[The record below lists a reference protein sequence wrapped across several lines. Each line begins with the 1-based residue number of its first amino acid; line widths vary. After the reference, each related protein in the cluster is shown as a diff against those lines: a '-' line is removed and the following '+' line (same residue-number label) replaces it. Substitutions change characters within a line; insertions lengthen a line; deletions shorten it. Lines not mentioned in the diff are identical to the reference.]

1 MWTVSLPL
9 KVSIS
14 KEGVFYLN
22 LNQYRNTHFQILNK
36 AKVNFE
42 EVVAAALK
50 DVPILPGCRLQY
62 TLFVVTKRRC
72 DISNICSIVDKFFSD
87 TLVNLGKIPD
97 DSFDYLPEVNYSFG
111 GIEKDKP
118 RVEVTIHP
126 FTPTNPAI

>member
-9 KVSIS
+9 KVSVS

-42 EVVAAALK
+42 EAVTAALK
-50 DVPILPGCRLQY
+50 DVPALPGCRLQY
-62 TLFVVTKRRC
+62 TLYIGTGRRC
-72 DISNICSIVDKFFSD
+72 DVSNICSVVDKFFSD
-87 TLVNLGKIPD
+87 TLVSLGKIPD
-97 DSFDYLPEVNYSFG
+97 DSYVYLPEVNYTFG
-111 GIEKDKP
+111 GIEKNKP

-126 FTPTNPAI
+126 FTPSPTA